1 MGYLSFFREFE
12 NMKSDKK
19 YWKRLAAYLSGNL
32 NDTEKADVEEWKNS
46 STENKRIFNE
56 SRKIWENS
64 SMRLR
69 LSENDTEQE
78 WLRLKSQLESG
89 PSGGGKVVQFFA
101 AHSGWISVAASVLL
115 VAGAFY
121 IFWPSD
127 TTTEPLV
134 AEAVVTFSAGNEVA
148 TIYLPDSSKVWLNVG
163 STITYPESFGDKLR
177 STQIS
182 GEAYFMVRPD
192 TSAPFTVSTEL
203 ASVRVLGTSFNVKED
218 SAGVVLTVAE
228 GTVRFSAVE
237 ADSSQAVQVTAREKA
252 VANSKGKVLK
262 SANDNPGFAAWRTV
276 NNPLYE
282 REKNSPASFL
292 KNNYTWEKNKLNMS
306 VIDGVLENR
315 AELATYT
322 NIVLKMSYTKPN
334 GKISVTRFKVI
345 DTLEPGQMLPYQKRL
360 FDIFTDTK
368 KVKVVIESAD
378 VVVE

>member
-1 MGYLSFFREFE
+1 MR
-12 NMKSDKK
+12 SDKQH
-19 YWKRLAAYLSGNL
+19 WKRLAAYLSGHL
-32 NDTEKADVEEWKNS
+32 NDAEKSDVEEWKNS
-46 STENKRIFNE
+46 STENKRVFNE
-56 SRKIWENS
+56 SRKVWENS

-69 LSENDTEQE
+69 LSDDDTEQE
-78 WLRLKSQLESG
+78 WDKLKLQLEKG

-101 AHSGWISVAASVLL
+101 AHSRWISVAASILL

-127 TTTEPLV
+127 NTVTAPIV

-228 GTVRFSAVE
+228 GTVSFSAME
-237 ADSSQAVQVTAREKA
+237 ADSSQAVVVMANEKA
-252 VANSKGKVLK
+252 VATGKGVVSK
-262 SANDNPGFAAWRTV
+262 SANDNPRFAAWRTV
-276 NNPLYE
+276 NNPAYE
-282 REKNSPASFL
+282 YEKNNARSFL
-292 KNNYTWEKNKLNMS
+292 INNYTWEKNKLNMS
-306 VIDGVLENR
+306 VIDGVIENR
-315 AELATYT
+315 AELATFT

-334 GKISVTRFKVI
+334 GKISVTRFKVM

-368 KVKVVIESAD
+368 KVKVEIETVDVI
-378 VVVE
+378 VE